1 MNRADISAL
10 KRAMITAADDIVAA
24 EPELTRIDMVIG
36 DGDHGIGMRTGFSA
50 LSQVLSSQTFEKP
63 YDLLR
68 ESGMTLIKVMGGT
81 SGVIFGT
88 LFIGG
93 LHGLTDKT
101 ELTVRDLADYF
112 EGGREAIARR
122 GKVDR
127 GDKTMY
133 DALADACDALR
144 AAADEGLSVEEAFGR
159 TAGAAKSGAEK
170 TKDMLSRKGRSKNFR
185 DKTLGHPDSGAVS
198 TSIIFEALAEAFT
211 EASAD

>member
-1 MNRADISAL
+1 MDTVTTAL
-10 KRAMITAADDIVAA
+10 LQKALSHVCARIVDA
-24 EPELTRIDMVIG
+24 EQMLTELDTIIG